1 MSTTDPNIQTIDDS
15 GEISIN
21 FGEIFRTL
29 KSNKILIGTCAV
41 LFAALGAIFS
51 LTQPNEYSSN
61 AKLLPELDSKST
73 GLGGM
78 GGLKSLAGLAG
89 VDIGGS
95 SVGSDA
101 IRPDLYPNIVQS
113 APLLQEVLKAKIYST
128 KHKKWQTVLDF
139 LSEKQDTAPLDFW
152 EDQSEDDEIEDFK
165 LDNVPNI
172 ALSSDLITLDK
183 RERKAVKKL
192 RECVIIEIDK
202 KSGVISLTTK
212 LTNAVAAA
220 NITSLIQYYLTK
232 YVTDYRTQKARK
244 ELAFLE
250 QRLNESRSRYDQAL
264 FTLSAYRDQN
274 MNLFLNVA
282 KDREKKLQYEVDM
295 AYNLYTTISG
305 QYEEAKVKLHR
316 ETPVFKVLEPAQVA
330 VKKDGPM
337 RSLITIG
344 FMFVGIFVSLIY
356 VFFKS
361 VNLKELLG

>member
-1 MSTTDPNIQTIDDS
+1 MSTIENNQLEDN

-29 KSNKILIGTCAV
+29 KSYRILIATCAV
-41 LFAALGAIFS
+41 LFAALGAIYS

-61 AKLLPELDSKST
+61 AKLLPELDSKS
-73 GLGGM
+73 GGSG

-89 VDIGGS
+89 IDLGGGS
-95 SVGSDA
+95 SGGEA

-139 LSEKQDTAPLDFW
+139 LSEKQDSAPIDLGGDP
-152 EDQSEDDEIEDFK
+152 SDEEEVSDVKIDKVPTNAISADLMK
-165 LDNVPNI
+165 LNKKEQAAIN
-172 ALSSDLITLDK
+172 
-183 RERKAVKKL
+183 KL
-192 RECVIIEIDK
+192 RASVVLEIDK

-220 NITSLIQYYLTK
+220 NITSLIQHYLTK

-244 ELAFLE
+244 ELSFLE
-250 QRLNESRSRYDQAL
+250 KRLSESRARYDQAL

-305 QYEEAKVKLHR
+305 QYEESKVKLHR

-330 VKKDGPM
+330 IQKDGPK

-344 FMFVGIFVSLIY
+344 FMFVGVFLALIY
-356 VFFKS
+356 VFFKT

>member
-1 MSTTDPNIQTIDDS
+1 MSNLENNQIEDN

-29 KSNKILIGTCAV
+29 KSYRILIATCAV
-41 LFAALGAIFS
+41 LFAALGAIYS
-51 LTQPNEYSSN
+51 LTLPNEYSST
-61 AKLLPELDSKST
+61 AKLLPELDAKS
-73 GLGGM
+73 GGAS
-78 GGLKSLAGLAG
+78 GGLKSIAGLAG
-89 VDIGGS
+89 IDLGGGS
-95 SVGSDA
+95 TSGEA

-139 LSEKQDTAPLDFW
+139 LSEKQDAAPIDFGGDPKD
-152 EDQSEDDEIEDFK
+152 EDVVSDVK
-165 LDNVPNI
+165 LDKVPSA
-172 ALSSDLITLDK
+172 ALSADLMKLNKKEQAAI
-183 RERKAVKKL
+183 KKL
-192 RECVIIEIDK
+192 RSSVVLEIDK

-212 LTNAVAAA
+212 LTNPVAAA
-220 NITSLIQYYLTK
+220 NITSLIQHYLTK
-232 YVTDYRTQKARK
+232 YVTDYRTQKARQ
-244 ELAFLE
+244 ELTFLE
-250 QRLNESRSRYDQAL
+250 KRLSESRSRYDQAL

-330 VKKDGPM
+330 IQKDGPK

-344 FMFVGIFVSLIY
+344 FMFVGVFAALIY
-356 VFFKS
+356 VFFKT

>member
-1 MSTTDPNIQTIDDS
+1 MSNVENKQIEDN

-29 KSNKILIGTCAV
+29 KSYRILIATCAL
-41 LFAALGAIFS
+41 LFAALGAIYS

-61 AKLLPELDSKST
+61 AKLLPELDSKS
-73 GLGGM
+73 GGAGGM

-89 VDIGGS
+89 VDLGGS
-95 SVGSDA
+95 SSGAEA

-113 APLLQEVLKAKIYST
+113 APLLREVLKAKIYST

-139 LSEKQDTAPLDFW
+139 LSEKQDEAPLDLGQDTEEGEVFL
-152 EDQSEDDEIEDFK
+152 DVK
-165 LDNVPNI
+165 LDTVPAS
-172 ALSSDLITLDK
+172 ALSSDLIILNK
-183 RERKAVKKL
+183 KEQAAIQKL
-192 RECVIIEIDK
+192 RASVLLDIDK

-212 LTNAVAAA
+212 LPNAVAAA
-220 NITSLIQYYLTK
+220 NITSLIQHYLTK
-232 YVTDYRTQKARK
+232 YVTDYRTQRARR

-250 QRLNESRSRYDQAL
+250 KRLTESRSRYDQAL
-264 FTLSAYRDQN
+264 FSLSAYRDQN

-305 QYEEAKVKLHR
+305 QYEESKVKLHR

-330 VKKDGPM
+330 VLKDGPK

-344 FMFVGIFVSLIY
+344 FMFVGVFLSLIY
-356 VFFKS
+356 VFFKT

>member
-1 MSTTDPNIQTIDDS
+1 MSTLENKQIEDN

-29 KSNKILIGTCAV
+29 KSYRILIASCAV
-41 LFAALGAIFS
+41 LFAALGAIYS

-61 AKLLPELDSKST
+61 AKLLPELDSKSAAAG
-73 GLGGM
+73 GL

-89 VDIGGS
+89 VDLGGS
-95 SVGSDA
+95 SSSSEA

-139 LSEKQDTAPLDFW
+139 LSEKQDTAPLDLGG
-152 EDQSEDDEIEDFK
+152 DPSDDDDVSDVK
-165 LDNVPNI
+165 LDKIPST
-172 ALSSDLITLDK
+172 ALSSDLIKLNQK
-183 RERKAVKKL
+183 ERLAIKKL
-192 RECVIIEIDK
+192 RTSVVLEIDK

-220 NITSLIQYYLTK
+220 NITSLIQHYLTK
-232 YVTDYRTQKARK
+232 YVTDYRTQKARQ
-244 ELAFLE
+244 ELSFLE
-250 QRLNESRSRYDQAL
+250 KRLTESRSRYDQAL

-274 MNLFLNVA
+274 MNLFMNVA

-295 AYNLYTTISG
+295 AYNLYTMISG
-305 QYEEAKVKLHR
+305 QYEESKVKLHR

-330 VKKDGPM
+330 VKKDGPK

-344 FMFVGIFVSLIY
+344 FMFVGVFAALMY
-356 VFFKS
+356 VFFKT